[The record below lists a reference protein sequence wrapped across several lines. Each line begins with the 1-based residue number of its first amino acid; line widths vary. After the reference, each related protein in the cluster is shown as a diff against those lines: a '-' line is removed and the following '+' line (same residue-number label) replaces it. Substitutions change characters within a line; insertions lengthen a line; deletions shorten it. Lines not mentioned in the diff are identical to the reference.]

1 MVQAR
6 PLAIPVPGLDGGPVR
21 DAGTGLHRHHPRQ
34 GASLRRR
41 RKRGAFAQAIGRT
54 KGGRNTKVHAL
65 SDEHCR
71 PLAFYLPPGQTA
83 DIKGA
88 VMLAA
93 HLPRTRYLLADKA
106 YDADHW
112 RACLL
117 RQNIQPVIPN
127 KVNRKQPHPFDKERY
142 KDRNTIERMF
152 GRLKDFRR
160 IATRYDRLA
169 VHFKAFIHL
178 ACAMLWMR

>member
-1 MVQAR
+1 MDYADKLPPSPWYIFAPPR
-6 PLAIPVPGLDGGPVR
+6 RYIFPPPL
-21 DAGTGLHRHHPRQ
+21 THHTRQ

-41 RKRGAFAQAIGRT
+41 RKRGASAQAIGRT

-71 PLAFYLPPGQTA
+71 PLAFYLTPGQTA

-117 RQNIQPVIPN
+117 RQKIQPVIPN
-127 KVNRKQPHPFDKERY
+127 KVNRKQPHPFDTERY

-160 IATRYDRLA
+160 IATLSTA
-169 VHFKAFIHL
+169 E
-178 ACAMLWMR
+178 